1 MSLLKGQA
9 QLLRTHLAAAG
20 FSSRFATVNPLVH
33 CLDYADIAVLVGVVC
48 LGTSV
53 FGFLIGIDG

>member
-20 FSSRFATVNPLVH
+20 FSWSLATGISLLLVQFH
-33 CLDYADIAVLVGVVC
+33 PCNGDVC
-48 LGTSV
+48 G
-53 FGFLIGIDG
+53 